1 MVLVLL
7 FPGCTSS
14 PAAQVVPGTP
24 DCPQIPGHL
33 RTASPAIRSPLIAAA
48 LKTPTEIDRHIESQ
62 SSHGFSHS
70 DASTSPFL
78 QPGMTTTPKLRQQV
92 SKNET
97 PVSVTPKRA
106 DLRKKVLS
114 RNHTKL
120 VPEKLSFDN
129 NLCDGE
135 ENRQKTDEQL
145 IETKRLVEGDNTLKL
160 LHNVAHR
167 LQEDG
172 NETGT
177 RQTQS
182 RKIGLQQAN
191 QSKDSKTGNPDED
204 LLDIID
210 KTN

>member
-1 MVLVLL
+1 M
-7 FPGCTSS
+7 
-14 PAAQVVPGTP
+14 
-24 DCPQIPGHL
+24 
-33 RTASPAIRSPLIAAA
+33 
-48 LKTPTEIDRHIESQ
+48 
-62 SSHGFSHS
+62 
-70 DASTSPFL
+70 
-78 QPGMTTTPKLRQQV
+78 
-92 SKNET
+92 
-97 PVSVTPKRA
+97 
-106 DLRKKVLS
+106 LS

-191 QSKDSKTGNPDED
+191 QSKDSNTGNPDED

-210 KTN
+210 KTNWATSRENVSLGIFDQVRLQPACSTTQAS